1 MTDPIST
8 SQYSTLTEVFD
19 ETERSKL
26 EKTLQEENAIISHEL
41 ELMKSVVERQKQI
54 IQQRDE
60 GWTQHTYNFEAYI
73 TAMKAELEGER

>member
-1 MTDPIST
+1 
-8 SQYSTLTEVFD
+8 
-19 ETERSKL
+19 
-26 EKTLQEENAIISHEL
+26 LQEENTIISHEL